1 MNEIYHGIL
10 KHSKEIILPEEW
22 TDLVKQDT
30 ITVCITPIGAHQDI
44 IVKGIQGNT
53 IILQSKSAMRLSVT
67 TMSLV
72 RKSTQKRSHEVRRYL
87 YR

>member
-10 KHSKEIILPEEW
+10 KHSKEIVLPEEW

-30 ITVCITPIGAHQDI
+30 ITICITPIGAHQDI

-53 IILQSKSAMRLSVT
+53 ITLQSRSVMPIECYYHVVGEKIDT
-67 TMSLV
+67 EEES
-72 RKSTQKRSHEVRRYL
+72 
-87 YR
+87 

>member
-44 IVKGIQGNT
+44 IVKEVFKVT
-53 IILQSKSAMRLSVT
+53 QSFFN
-67 TMSLV
+67 
-72 RKSTQKRSHEVRRYL
+72 RSQSMPIECYYHVVGEKIDTEEES
-87 YR
+87 

>member
-53 IILQSKSAMRLSVT
+53 IILQSKCDAIECYYHVVGEKIDTEEES
-67 TMSLV
+67 
-72 RKSTQKRSHEVRRYL
+72 
-87 YR
+87 

>member
-10 KHSKEIILPEEW
+10 KHSKEIVLPEEW

-53 IILQSKSAMRLSVT
+53 INLQSKSAMPIECYYHVVGEKIDTEEES
-67 TMSLV
+67 
-72 RKSTQKRSHEVRRYL
+72 
-87 YR
+87 